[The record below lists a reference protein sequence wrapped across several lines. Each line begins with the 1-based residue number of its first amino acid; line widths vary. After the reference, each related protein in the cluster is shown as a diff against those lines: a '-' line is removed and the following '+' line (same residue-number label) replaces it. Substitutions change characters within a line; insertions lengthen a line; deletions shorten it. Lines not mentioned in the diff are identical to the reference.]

1 MDNKID
7 VRVAL
12 NDAILL
18 GIQDLADLEPGS
30 EDHERAVKDVC
41 SLTDALVAYK
51 KQNSESEEL
60 EIRREMDS
68 EKTDSENEISKLQTY
83 VDAGKTTLTV
93 VSGLISSWYWLR
105 KSFEFEKD
113 GAITNSITKELI
125 KKIVP
130 RAK

>member
-41 SLTDALVAYK
+41 SLTDALVTYK

-130 RAK
+130 KTK

>member
-1 MDNKID
+1 MDNEID

-130 RAK
+130 KTK